1 MAFQHSNA
9 PSRATYGVQHANVR
23 QTRNF
28 TVVSNDLIRHPH
40 LSMAARALGT
50 YIQSVPRGTPVG
62 IKALA
67 KQLPLGEKAI
77 GKALGELEAYG
88 YLRRLQEKL
97 PDGRIVTRTVFC
109 NAPKPVT
116 RPDPIPGPDPASGPA
131 PETGPGPEPEPKP
144 GPEPKAGPGPDAGPG
159 PEPEPYPGP
168 GPEAGPEPGPDAG
181 PGPEPEAGPDPGP
194 EAGPEPEPE
203 PYPGPGPEPE
213 PYPGPGPEPEPYPG
227 PGPEAGPEPGPDAGP
242 GPELGPKPE
251 PYPGPGPEPEAA
263 SCPEAEPEPEAAPDP
278 GPGAGPAQQT
288 RTPPSTP
295 KPPEALG
302 TPRPPE
308 VPAPRNA
315 DNPARRQL
323 AEELLAEL
331 RRADPRLLLG
341 ARDVQRLAGGVE
353 AWLERG
359 ATHQAVTSAL
369 TANLPDHPRNPAGL
383 IAHRLTVQLPPLL
396 APPPH
401 RDPFVPPDPFQTC
414 ETCDRAFRAPTPGT
428 CKGCRTHPGGAT

>member
-40 LSMAARALGT
+40 LSMNARALAS

-67 KQLPLGEKAI
+67 KELPLGENSI

-109 NAPKPVT
+109 NAPKAVT
-116 RPDPIPGPDPASGPA
+116 
-131 PETGPGPEPEPKP
+131 PEPSPALTAPK
-144 GPEPKAGPGPDAGPG
+144 
-159 PEPEPYPGP
+159 
-168 GPEAGPEPGPDAG
+168 
-181 PGPEPEAGPDPGP
+181 
-194 EAGPEPEPE
+194 PEPEPE
-203 PYPGPGPEPE
+203 PELEPEPEPEPAPRLEPEPRPEPAPRPESEPGAGPTPGPAPDPEPGPEP
-213 PYPGPGPEPEPYPG
+213 
-227 PGPEAGPEPGPDAGP
+227 
-242 GPELGPKPE
+242 PKPHV
-251 PYPGPGPEPEAA
+251 
-263 SCPEAEPEPEAAPDP
+263 
-278 GPGAGPAQQT
+278 
-288 RTPPSTP
+288 
-295 KPPEALG
+295 AL
-302 TPRPPE
+302 
-308 VPAPRNA
+308 PAPRNP
-315 DNPARRQL
+315 DNPPRRQL

-359 ATHQAVTSAL
+359 ATHHAVTSAL
-369 TANLPDHPRNPAGL
+369 TANLPDRPRSPAGL
-383 IAHRLTVQLPPLL
+383 IAHRLAAQLPPLL
-396 APPPH
+396 APPA
-401 RDPFVPPDPFQTC
+401 RREPFVAPDPFQTC
-414 ETCDRAFRAPTPGT
+414 EKCDRAFRAPTPGT
-428 CKGCRTHPGGAT
+428 CKGCAPT

>member
-9 PSRATYGVQHANVR
+9 PSRAPYGVQHANVR

-40 LSMAARALGT
+40 LSMNARALAS

-97 PDGRIVTRTVFC
+97 PDGRIVTRTVFH
-109 NAPKPVT
+109 NAPKAVT
-116 RPDPIPGPDPASGPA
+116 RPSHK
-131 PETGPGPEPEPKP
+131 PEPEPKP
-144 GPEPKAGPGPDAGPG
+144 APEPK
-159 PEPEPYPGP
+159 
-168 GPEAGPEPGPDAG
+168 
-181 PGPEPEAGPDPGP
+181 
-194 EAGPEPEPE
+194 PEPEPE
-203 PYPGPGPEPE
+203 PEPKPEPE
-213 PYPGPGPEPEPYPG
+213 PEPEPKPEPEP
-227 PGPEAGPEPGPDAGP
+227 
-242 GPELGPKPE
+242 
-251 PYPGPGPEPEAA
+251 
-263 SCPEAEPEPEAAPDP
+263 EPEPEPTPEPEVRPAPEPDP
-278 GPGAGPAQQT
+278 APQPQT
-288 RTPPSTP
+288 ALYPP
-295 KPPEALG
+295 K
-302 TPRPPE
+302 PPE
-308 VPAPRNA
+308 VPAPRNP

-359 ATHQAVTSAL
+359 ATHQAVTTAL

-383 IAHRLTVQLPPLL
+383 IAHRLAVQLPPLL
-396 APPPH
+396 APLPS
-401 RDPFVPPDPFQTC
+401 RAPFVPPDPFQTC
-414 ETCDRAFRAPTPGT
+414 EKCDLAFRSPTPGT
-428 CKGCRTHPGGAT
+428 CNGCRTHPGDAA

>member
-40 LSMAARALGT
+40 LSMNARALAS

-67 KQLPLGEKAI
+67 KELPLGENSI

-109 NAPKPVT
+109 NAPKAVT
-116 RPDPIPGPDPASGPA
+116 PEPA
-131 PETGPGPEPEPKP
+131 PALTAPK
-144 GPEPKAGPGPDAGPG
+144 
-159 PEPEPYPGP
+159 
-168 GPEAGPEPGPDAG
+168 
-181 PGPEPEAGPDPGP
+181 
-194 EAGPEPEPE
+194 PEPEPE
-203 PYPGPGPEPE
+203 PELEPEPEPEPAPRLEPEPRPEPAPRPESEPGAGPTPGPAPDPEPGPEP
-213 PYPGPGPEPEPYPG
+213 
-227 PGPEAGPEPGPDAGP
+227 
-242 GPELGPKPE
+242 PKPHV
-251 PYPGPGPEPEAA
+251 
-263 SCPEAEPEPEAAPDP
+263 
-278 GPGAGPAQQT
+278 
-288 RTPPSTP
+288 
-295 KPPEALG
+295 AL
-302 TPRPPE
+302 
-308 VPAPRNA
+308 PAPRNPA
-315 DNPARRQL
+315 NPPRRQL

-359 ATHQAVTSAL
+359 ATHHAVTSAL
-369 TANLPDHPRNPAGL
+369 TANLPDRPRSPAGL
-383 IAHRLTVQLPPLL
+383 IAHRLAAQLPPLL
-396 APPPH
+396 APPA
-401 RDPFVPPDPFQTC
+401 RREPFVAPDPFQTC
-414 ETCDRAFRAPTPGT
+414 EKCDRAFRAPTPGT
-428 CKGCRTHPGGAT
+428 CKGCAPT

>member
-9 PSRATYGVQHANVR
+9 PSRAAYGVQHANVR

-40 LSMAARALGT
+40 LSMTARALAS

-109 NAPKPVT
+109 NDPKAVTPPERIPAPKPE
-116 RPDPIPGPDPASGPA
+116 PAAEPEPA
-131 PETGPGPEPEPKP
+131 PAPAPEPEP
-144 GPEPKAGPGPDAGPG
+144 
-159 PEPEPYPGP
+159 
-168 GPEAGPEPGPDAG
+168 
-181 PGPEPEAGPDPGP
+181 
-194 EAGPEPEPE
+194 
-203 PYPGPGPEPE
+203 
-213 PYPGPGPEPEPYPG
+213 
-227 PGPEAGPEPGPDAGP
+227 
-242 GPELGPKPE
+242 
-251 PYPGPGPEPEAA
+251 
-263 SCPEAEPEPEAAPDP
+263 APP
-278 GPGAGPAQQT
+278 PRAQAT
-288 RTPPSTP
+288 
-295 KPPEALG
+295 L
-302 TPRPPE
+302 
-308 VPAPRNA
+308 PAPRNA

-341 ARDVQRLAGGVE
+341 ARDVRRLAGGVE

-369 TANLPDHPRNPAGL
+369 AANLPDHPRNPAGL
-383 IAHRLTVQLPPLL
+383 IAHRLRTQLPPVL
-396 APPPH
+396 APPAR

-414 ETCDRAFRAPTPGT
+414 EKCDRAFRAPTPGT
-428 CKGCRTHPGGAT
+428 CKGCRTHPEGAA